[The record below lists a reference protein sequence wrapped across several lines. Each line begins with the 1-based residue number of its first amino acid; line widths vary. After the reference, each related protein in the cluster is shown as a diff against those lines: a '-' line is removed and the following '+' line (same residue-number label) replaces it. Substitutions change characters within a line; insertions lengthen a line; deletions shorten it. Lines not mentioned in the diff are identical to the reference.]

1 MIGTLKN
8 YVSNFITLSEEEFNA
23 FSVLVEMR
31 HFEKKQKIIRPGETE
46 IYLNLVAAGL
56 VRKYFLKGKE
66 EKVTY
71 IAKENFLVNS
81 MGSFLSA
88 SPSIYFVE
96 AVEPTTLLSIKKQ
109 DLENLYDT
117 HHNIERLSRL
127 VLTSLF
133 IQREKQDYDQI
144 RLSVRERFI
153 QFMQNNADL
162 LQRVPQKY
170 LASYLNIKPETFSRM
185 KHLMKK
191 KN

>member
-1 MIGTLKN
+1 MVGTLKN

-23 FSVLVEMR
+23 FSVFVEVR
-31 HFEKKQKIIRPGETE
+31 HFEKKQKIISLGETE
-46 IYLNLVAAGL
+46 IYLNLVVTGL

-81 MGSFLSA
+81 MGSFLSG

-96 AVEPTTLLSIKKQ
+96 AIEPTTLLSIKKQ

-153 QFMQNNADL
+153 QFMQNNPDL

>member
-1 MIGTLKN
+1 MIGTLKK
-8 YVSNFITLSEEEFNA
+8 YVSNFIKLSEEDFNA
-23 FSVLVEMR
+23 FSAFVEIKN
-31 HFEKKQKIIRPGETE
+31 FEKKEKIISPGETE
-46 IYLNLVAAGL
+46 IYLNLVVNGL
-56 VRKYFLKGKE
+56 VRKYFLKGNE

-81 MGSFLSA
+81 MGSFLSG

-96 AVEPTTLLSIKKQ
+96 AIEPTTLLSIKKQ
-109 DLENLYDT
+109 DLENLYET
-117 HHNIERLSRL
+117 HHKIERLSRL

-133 IQREKQDYDQI
+133 IQREKQDYDQM

-153 QFMQNNADL
+153 HFMQNNPDL
-162 LQRVPQKY
+162 FQRVPQKY

>member
-8 YVSNFITLSEEEFNA
+8 YVSNFIKLSDEDINA
-23 FSVLVEMR
+23 LSAFVEVR
-31 HFEKKQKIIRPGETE
+31 NFEKKEKIISPGEPET
-46 IYLNLVAAGL
+46 YLNLMVAGL

-81 MGSFLSA
+81 MGSFLSG
-88 SPSIYFVE
+88 SPSMYFVE
-96 AVEPTTLLSIKKQ
+96 AIEPTTLLSIKKQ

-144 RLSVRERFI
+144 RLSVRERFV
-153 QFMQNNADL
+153 QFMQNNPDL